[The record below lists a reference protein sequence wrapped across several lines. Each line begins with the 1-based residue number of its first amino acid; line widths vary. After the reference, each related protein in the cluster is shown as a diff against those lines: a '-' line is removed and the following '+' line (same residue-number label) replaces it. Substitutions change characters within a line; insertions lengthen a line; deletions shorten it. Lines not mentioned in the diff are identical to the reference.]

1 MSSSEHKLSEKVAE
15 GGMLDTGLSTDVVD
29 HKNGAYAE
37 IKDVENPE
45 LGMFDKPL
53 PCFGCGIGWFSWVLT
68 ALLSMCA
75 CVFVADEFF
84 CARVYVDQCT
94 CFCSLLL
101 GLVCPLLWYYA
112 TFLYFQ
118 KYYQRDPR
126 ERDGLAANAV
136 AVSVTLTMFCSIDYL
151 FRAMCDNLDNLLWM
165 LFSLFRILK

>member
-75 CVFVADEFF
+75 CVCCGWVFL
-84 CARVYVDQCT
+84 CT
-94 CFCSLLL
+94 CLCWSMHLLLQSSARIGVPIVLVLCDVSLLSEIL
-101 GLVCPLLWYYA
+101 P
-112 TFLYFQ
+112 
-118 KYYQRDPR
+118 
-126 ERDGLAANAV
+126 ERSKGARW
-136 AVSVTLTMFCSIDYL
+136 TCCQCSS
-151 FRAMCDNLDNLLWM
+151 C
-165 LFSLFRILK
+165 KCHT

>member
-53 PCFGCGIGWFSWVLT
+53 PCFGCGIGWFS
-68 ALLSMCA
+68 
-75 CVFVADEFF
+75 
-84 CARVYVDQCT
+84 
-94 CFCSLLL
+94 LLL

-112 TFLYFQ
+112 TFLYFR

-136 AVSVTLTMFCSIDYL
+136 ASSLEFTFLKGKPELMVCNSSVLWEIDIGAR
-151 FRAMCDNLDNLLWM
+151 RAN
-165 LFSLFRILK
+165 